1 MSERST
7 PDSYEPAVPPATPQP
22 SEPSARPEP
31 GTVTLEQEDDWVA
44 DYEALPHR
52 PRRRLIT
59 PVNLGL
65 FGLLL
70 VVGGF
75 IGGVFVEKGQVSS
88 ASTAAP
94 SLPGLA
100 GRGGTAAGGAATG
113 VPRGVSGT
121 TGAAANTTSGTVSAV
136 DHGTLYVTDSEGTT
150 IKVMQASGGTV
161 TRTAVSSASHI
172 HPGDTVIV
180 SGPKASDGTVTATSI
195 RATASNAASSGLA
208 SLFGGAAPTG
218 AGTAPTSGTGATS
231 SASPSLFGSG

>member
-1 MSERST
+1 MSEPST
-7 PDSYEPAVPPATPQP
+7 PGSHEPAVPPATPQP
-22 SEPSARPEP
+22 SEPSVLGREP
-31 GTVTLEQEDDWVA
+31 GTVTPEQENDWVD

-52 PRRRLIT
+52 PRRRLFT

-65 FGLLL
+65 FGVLL

-75 IGGVFVEKGQVSS
+75 IGGVFVEKSQVGS
-88 ASTAAP
+88 ASTTAP

-100 GRGGTAAGGAATG
+100 GTAAGGAATG

-136 DHGTLYVTDSEGTT
+136 DRGTLYVTDSEGTT
-150 IKVMQASGGTV
+150 IKVTQASGGTV

-218 AGTAPTSGTGATS
+218 AGTAPTGGTGATS

>member
-1 MSERST
+1 M
-7 PDSYEPAVPPATPQP
+7 
-22 SEPSARPEP
+22 SEPSSPYSYDPAAPSATSDPSESSELRRESGDFPPE
-31 GTVTLEQEDDWVA
+31 QQDDWA
-44 DYEALPHR
+44 EEYESLPHR

-65 FGLLL
+65 FGVLL

-88 ASTAAP
+88 ASSAP
-94 SLPGLA
+94 RGLPGLS
-100 GRGGTAAGGAATG
+100 GAATRVPGG
-113 VPRGVSGT
+113 VPGSA
-121 TGAAANTTSGTVSAV
+121 GAAADTTTGTVSAV

-150 IKVMQASGGTV
+150 VKVERASGGTV

-180 SGPKASDGTVTATSI
+180 SGPKGSDGTITATSI

-208 SLFGGAAPTG
+208 SLFGGAAPAG
-218 AGTAPTSGTGATS
+218 AGTAPGSGTGAAP